1 MERLSISIA
10 DMPIVEINRKNTPK
24 VSIDSL
30 KSDIA
35 TDHNALENLSYD
47 NCGHTGFQKELT
59 QEQLQSIDMIPQID
73 AVLVENTN
81 NLEQEVLAR
90 KEGERALTAMASEA
104 LSVAKGANQALAY
117 DSYEDMYNSF
127 VSLCSTIDGKNKYPV
142 GNNVFIKTLNVPD
155 LWISA
160 IRDDVA
166 FDCIAPDGSFC
177 GDDGFVS
184 LLKNEGECQI
194 GYYVFSPLET
204 QKVDLSEYA
213 TIDYVDNALG
223 RIEVALD
230 NIIAVQNELIGGESV

>member
-1 MERLSISIA
+1 MALKDIWIDKQNLVDIIDATDINLIA
-10 DMPIVEINRKNTPK
+10 HSVINLEDGG
-24 VSIDSL
+24 VSIVVDDKISSTSTNPVQNKIITNYINANVSEL
-30 KSDIA
+30 ADDIIA
-35 TDHNALENLSYD
+35 IS
-47 NCGHTGFQKELT
+47 
-59 QEQLQSIDMIPQID
+59 QI
-73 AVLVENTN
+73 
-81 NLEQEVLAR
+81 
-90 KEGERALTAMASEA
+90 ASEA

-223 RIEVALD
+223 SIEVALD
-230 NIIAVQNELIGGESV
+230 NIITVQNELIGGESV